1 MSTWLIPEISRNRN
15 RNLNKVTIGMWNCRI
30 FRGLQVSNCPL
41 SESNSHETVQ
51 DVFGSWRKKLL
62 KAMIKCSIAPMLLAA
77 ATLAHASQLT
87 TDARG
92 VIPREVQ
99 QLVVIDYRAMQNS
112 QTAMNLRDRVMPP
125 ELKQLDEALAKSG
138 LNENHDVDELAF
150 ALFRPSAS
158 SDSLLTVGIA
168 QGQFA
173 VDDVLANF
181 RKQKIKPAMVR
192 TNSIYPMTKAGMVL
206 CFVDPSTMV
215 FGQKDA
221 VTKALDARDGVIQSL
236 LTNGAM
242 MDAMSSVDS
251 EPLWSILDAK
261 GTQTMMRQLLGEAGS
276 VADFETV
283 QQRLQSSSYS
293 MNFQHGVKF
302 DLTISTG
309 DSFAAATVSSL
320 LTAAV
325 LLRKMSGSDTEKQAL
340 SATSIGSDSGRLSI
354 HFATTDGEFVSL
366 LQSPL
371 FQSMVH

>member
-1 MSTWLIPEISRNRN
+1 M
-15 RNLNKVTIGMWNCRI
+15 
-30 FRGLQVSNCPL
+30 
-41 SESNSHETVQ
+41 
-51 DVFGSWRKKLL
+51 L
-62 KAMIKCSIAPMLLAA
+62 KTFVKFSIATSLVAA
-77 ATLAHASQLT
+77 ATLSPAAQLS

-92 VIPREVQ
+92 AIPREVQ

-112 QTAMNLRDRVMPP
+112 QSAMGLRDRVMPP

-138 LNENHDVDELAF
+138 LNENHDVDQLAF
-150 ALFRPSAS
+150 ALFRPSPG

-168 QGQFA
+168 QGQFS
-173 VDDVLANF
+173 VDDIVANF

-192 TNSIYPMTKAGMVL
+192 TNSIYPMSKAGMVL

-221 VTKALDARDGVIQSL
+221 VVKALDARDGAAQSL
-236 LTNGAM
+236 LSNGPM
-242 MDAMSSVDS
+242 MDAMRSVDS
-251 EPLWSILDAK
+251 EPLWSILDGK
-261 GTQTMMRQLLGEAGS
+261 GTQTMMKQLMGEAGS
-276 VADFETV
+276 VTDFEAV
-283 QQRLQSSSYS
+283 QQRLQASWYS

-309 DSFAAATVSSL
+309 DSFTAATVSSL

-325 LLRKMSGSDTEKQAL
+325 MLRKMSGSDTEKQAL

-354 HFATTDGEFVSL
+354 HFSTTDGEFTAL

-371 FQSMVH
+371 FQSMVR